1 MKVLLVLLTLCASD
15 AQDQVWPE
23 VDVYAGTGHNTRLN
37 FLYSSTRVHEEGYS
51 DGQLGVNMDFYFS
64 PLEGRILHR
73 HADVVRNHAYR
84 PARGLCF
91 LQKLRRM
98 PPARYRGERP
108 IGEHPRTKSA
118 GVFSLKE
125 RSEVMHFRRPAK
137 V

>member
-1 MKVLLVLLTLCASD
+1 VKVLLVLLTLCASD

-73 HADVVRNHAYR
+73 HADVVRNH
-84 PARGLCF
+84 L
-91 LQKLRRM
+91 LVLRVGYLFEKT
-98 PPARYRGERP
+98 PSDAASALPS
-108 IGEHPRTKSA
+108 RTSN
-118 GVFSLKE
+118 
-125 RSEVMHFRRPAK
+125 RRTSSD
-137 V
+137 